1 MQAEKCKL
9 YDRAWHGNEK
19 KHSSHYTVISSCAL
33 YRSFSGK
40 VKKVLGIWWSEYCR
54 KFLSEI
60 WELCRAYH
68 CQKQPTETHMVSTE
82 AVVFSAQ
89 GQLKFQVFPFSPV
102 QWTLCLGAIFCVNW
116 CTPRTQGP
124 SHENTGLINL
134 KEEKRTIYHGKYFL
148 RRWANICFK
157 IIRGI
162 FFLFFG
168 LFGFFVPRHWPLQE
182 VQIAHH
188 VRDMHK
194 LVGTLMP
201 GGKQTTARGL
211 EREREREKLH
221 KDKHVSPSVA

>member
-1 MQAEKCKL
+1 MGTRKSILLTTQ
-9 YDRAWHGNEK
+9 
-19 KHSSHYTVISSCAL
+19 
-33 YRSFSGK
+33 SF
-40 VKKVLGIWWSEYCR
+40 LP
-54 KFLSEI
+54 
-60 WELCRAYH
+60 AH
-68 CQKQPTETHMVSTE
+68 STE
-82 AVVFSAQ
+82 ASQAKLKRYLESDEVNIVESSSPRYGNSAELTTAKNNPQKHTWFPRKLWFFSAQ

-168 LFGFFVPRHWPLQE
+168 LFGFFVPRHWLLQE

-211 EREREREKLH
+211 ERERERKLH